1 MLPRD
6 LLIVVSKTTTLVCD
20 GFVASLAYR
29 AYLRTQSPALRA
41 LAYGLA
47 FVTLG
52 AFVAGALHQ
61 VAGVTIETGVAVQ
74 SAFTAVGFL
83 VLAYSLYA
91 RTPERDR
98 DRSAAGGDGV
108 SR

>member
-1 MLPRD
+1 MLPQD
-6 LLIVVSKTTTLVCD
+6 LLIVASKTTTLLCG

-29 AYLRTQSPALRA
+29 AYLRTGSPALRA

-61 VAGVTIETGVAVQ
+61 FAGVTIETGVAVQ
-74 SAFTAVGFL
+74 STFTAVGFL

-91 RTPERDR
+91 RTPDGET
-98 DRSAAGGDGV
+98 DRSVADGSV
-108 SR
+108 GR